1 MHHIHLGN
9 YIHIA
14 TYDSLTRNKQI
25 AIYVHNYVHAIANY
39 KQMLTVYLFNQTV
52 CVSTRSGDEFSLQ
65 QQYLSLSSCIYAMCI
80 SSISWHGHVKP

>member
-25 AIYVHNYVHAIANY
+25 AIYICACYSQLQANAY
-39 KQMLTVYLFNQTV
+39 RISFQPNCV
-52 CVSTRSGDEFSLQ
+52 CI
-65 QQYLSLSSCIYAMCI
+65 C
-80 SSISWHGHVKP
+80 